1 MSKLV
6 ECVPNFSE
14 GRDLEKIKRIVAPF
28 IAAEGVKLLDCKP
41 DRDHNRVVVTVMG
54 EPDAVERSVVEA
66 IGVAICEIDMNVQQG
81 EHPRMGAVDVVP
93 FIPIRDMS
101 MDEAVEL
108 SQKVAAEVAE
118 RYGLPVY
125 LYEKAA
131 RMPERENLA
140 VIRKGQYEGLAA
152 KMAQQA
158 WRPDYGPDAPH
169 PTAGAAA
176 IGARLQLIA
185 FNINLDSRDLK
196 LANRIAGAIRHSSGG
211 FRYCKAMGVNLTEK
225 GIVQVSVNMTDYTR
239 TPLHRIFETVRLEAE
254 RYGVSIL
261 GSEIIGLSPM
271 EALMDAAAFYLR
283 LNDFSVEQV
292 IESHLT
298 DVKRIW

>member
-176 IGARLQLIA
+176 IGARLPLIA

-196 LANRIAGAIRHSSGG
+196 IADRIAKAIRHSSGG

-271 EALMDAAAFYLR
+271 EALVDAAAFYLR